1 MVDFEWST
9 VCDDREDREDSC
21 DIVDHMENC
30 SNMDDKGTCSSP
42 FRMVNLGFP
51 FHHMTSKLFL
61 CENI

>member
-1 MVDFEWST
+1 MWWISNGVLCVMIGQIPS
-9 VCDDREDREDSC
+9 

-30 SNMDDKGTCSSP
+30 SNMDDKGTFSSP